1 MERSYIIRKNGK
13 PMIRLSKK
21 FSGRIG
27 DMAVKRVNIHI
38 IENKNKIDESDRRF
52 IISIREDGKNT
63 GEYKIAQI
71 NFNEEELKELR
82 DNIDIILNRK

>member
-27 DMAVKRVNIHI
+27 DMAVERVNIHI
-38 IENKNKIDESDRRF
+38 IENNNKIDESDRRF
-52 IISIREDGKNT
+52 IISIREYGKNP

-71 NFNEEELKELR
+71 NFNEAELKELR